1 LYRRIFNLLALC
13 VLVTA
18 AAATWYWSRP
28 REPMTAAVGT
38 ADDRPPSY
46 YLKDADVLQTN
57 EEGRLLYRIH
67 AELVEEHPDDE
78 ALVLDGVLFEY
89 REAEEIPWHVRAGR
103 AVIRLESQILELE
116 QGVELIREPGQNGK
130 GIVARTEH
138 LVLEPQRHVAR
149 ADGEVTFTVGASTL
163 SAVGLVALF
172 KEDRLK
178 LESNVRGYLQR

>member
-1 LYRRIFNLLALC
+1 LYRRVLNLLALC
-13 VLVTA
+13 VLVAA

-28 REPMTAAVGT
+28 REPMTAALGT
-38 ADDRPPSY
+38 ADERPPSY

-57 EEGRLLYRIH
+57 DEGRLLYRIH

-103 AVIRLESQILELE
+103 AIVRFESQIVELE

-130 GIVARTEH
+130 GVVARTEQ
-138 LVLEPQRHVAR
+138 LVLEPLRHVAR
-149 ADGEVTFTVGASTL
+149 ADGEVTFMVGASTL
-163 SAVGLVALF
+163 TAVGLEAFF

-178 LESNVRGYLQR
+178 LESNVRGYLRR

>member
-1 LYRRIFNLLALC
+1 MYRRILNLLALC
-13 VLVTA
+13 VLVA
-18 AAATWYWSRP
+18 AAAASWYWSRP
-28 REPMTAAVGT
+28 SEPLTAALGT

-46 YLKDADVLQTN
+46 YLRDAEVLQTN

-67 AELVEEHPDDE
+67 AALVEEHADAE
-78 ALVLDGVLFEY
+78 ALVLDDVLFEY

-103 AVIRLESQILELE
+103 AIVRFESQILELE
-116 QGVELIREPGQNGK
+116 QGVEVIREPGENGK
-130 GIVARTEH
+130 GVVARTEH

-149 ADGEVTFTVGASTL
+149 ADGEVTFMAGASTL
-163 SAVGLVALF
+163 SAVGLVAFF